1 MHLIVFFFSE
11 IYMDSYYLLNSVE
24 PIWLFDIRCNI
35 LKLEMRN
42 FTS

>member
-1 MHLIVFFFSE
+1 MHLIVFFSE
-11 IYMDSYYLLNSVE
+11 IYVDSYYLLNSVE
-24 PIWLFDIRCNI
+24 PSWLFDILCNI